1 MAQVQIIVVGRH
13 HEVVVILRGLADGAA
28 VQNGLLVDGAVR
40 SLVGRH
46 DCGVFRRVNGRKFR
60 PLGIGQLQ
68 ILHLC
73 ILHGVIILGIIFGG
87 DFPGERIH
95 QGNPILN
102 AVLVALFQLLHAGH
116 GILQLFHRLR
126 GQLCLFLVGKA
137 GIGALIAHD
146 DLVVLGIRQIIGAR
160 QSADKIGQLR
170 RGGLDHNHRDGS
182 VDLDLG
188 ILFVDTD
195 DVNDRL
201 VLLQRYRLSGKLHH
215 RGSAV
220 IRLLHM
226 HFAVHE
232 NLRLHAVQTVS
243 VHCIREFVEADTAHL
258 RGDIHD
264 IVPAACG
271 IAGSSHGVTVLI
283 RLEQRPLGIT
293 VEHVLLVK
301 SGGTTENKSAPDIVA
316 RLGEGQLVILRA
328 ALRGDG
334 DVESGG
340 AAAGKL
346 GGRGG
351 GGAVREVRQHLAVAA
366 LELGGG
372 PRGQAGERHGKSAV
386 VILLEV
392 GVIGECAAERGGIL
406 VKGQGHGVAR
416 GAVLMDGGEG
426 DAVSGEQR
434 ARRLQRDGID
444 LGGSVSVFADLQGDD
459 GADLHGDGVLAAVLR
474 AARINAD
481 AVLLVAGGGG
491 HGERRHVRGQN
502 HGVVMHVAGECRDQ
516 LARAEGDGLEAL
528 VAGVERAAD
537 VRAQIAGMLYG
548 DLVARFQLAVGHG
561 VFGEALAGKPVVE
574 RAHPTG
580 ILRRVLLLDAV
591 DFADV
596 ARVRAGLGIALG
608 RERVHDAAHHGGVI
622 LEGDPFVH
630 QRPLPRGAV
639 GLGPCGVFHRH
650 MHLTVVVVRRE
661 CRDRHERQ
669 RHDQCHQQ

>member
-1 MAQVQIIVVGRH
+1 M
-13 HEVVVILRGLADGAA
+13 
-28 VQNGLLVDGAVR
+28 
-40 SLVGRH
+40 
-46 DCGVFRRVNGRKFR
+46 C
-60 PLGIGQLQ
+60 
-68 ILHLC
+68 
-73 ILHGVIILGIIFGG
+73 
-87 DFPGERIH
+87 
-95 QGNPILN
+95 
-102 AVLVALFQLLHAGH
+102 
-116 GILQLFHRLR
+116 
-126 GQLCLFLVGKA
+126 
-137 GIGALIAHD
+137 
-146 DLVVLGIRQIIGAR
+146 IIG
-160 QSADKIGQLR
+160 
-170 RGGLDHNHRDGS
+170 
-182 VDLDLG
+182 
-188 ILFVDTD
+188 
-195 DVNDRL
+195 RL
-201 VLLQRYRLSGKLHH
+201 AK
-215 RGSAV
+215 
-220 IRLLHM
+220 
-226 HFAVHE
+226 E
-232 NLRLHAVQTVS
+232 
-243 VHCIREFVEADTAHL
+243 
-258 RGDIHD
+258 
-264 IVPAACG
+264 
-271 IAGSSHGVTVLI
+271 
-283 RLEQRPLGIT
+283 
-293 VEHVLLVK
+293 VK
-301 SGGTTENKSAPDIVA
+301 CTPDIIA

-328 ALRGDG
+328 ALGGDG
-334 DVESGG
+334 DVEGCG

-351 GGAVREVRQHLAVAA
+351 SGAVHEVRQHLAVAA

-474 AARINAD
+474 AARIDAD

-528 VAGVERAAD
+528 VAGVERTAD

-574 RAHPTG
+574 RTHPTG

-669 RHDQCHQQ
+669 RHDKRQQQ

>member
-1 MAQVQIIVVGRH
+1 
-13 HEVVVILRGLADGAA
+13 
-28 VQNGLLVDGAVR
+28 
-40 SLVGRH
+40 
-46 DCGVFRRVNGRKFR
+46 
-60 PLGIGQLQ
+60 
-68 ILHLC
+68 
-73 ILHGVIILGIIFGG
+73 
-87 DFPGERIH
+87 
-95 QGNPILN
+95 
-102 AVLVALFQLLHAGH
+102 
-116 GILQLFHRLR
+116 
-126 GQLCLFLVGKA
+126 
-137 GIGALIAHD
+137 
-146 DLVVLGIRQIIGAR
+146 
-160 QSADKIGQLR
+160 
-170 RGGLDHNHRDGS
+170 
-182 VDLDLG
+182 
-188 ILFVDTD
+188 
-195 DVNDRL
+195 
-201 VLLQRYRLSGKLHH
+201 
-215 RGSAV
+215 
-220 IRLLHM
+220 
-226 HFAVHE
+226 
-232 NLRLHAVQTVS
+232 
-243 VHCIREFVEADTAHL
+243 
-258 RGDIHD
+258 
-264 IVPAACG
+264 
-271 IAGSSHGVTVLI
+271 
-283 RLEQRPLGIT
+283 
-293 VEHVLLVK
+293 
-301 SGGTTENKSAPDIVA
+301 
-316 RLGEGQLVILRA
+316 
-328 ALRGDG
+328 
-334 DVESGG
+334 
-340 AAAGKL
+340 
-346 GGRGG
+346 
-351 GGAVREVRQHLAVAA
+351 
-366 LELGGG
+366 
-372 PRGQAGERHGKSAV
+372 
-386 VILLEV
+386 
-392 GVIGECAAERGGIL
+392 
-406 VKGQGHGVAR
+406 
-416 GAVLMDGGEG
+416 MDGGEG

-474 AARINAD
+474 AARIDAD